1 MPEIHGWEEEELIW
15 FKGSEGSV
23 HAQSIQLLLTCDEAG
38 HGGGGAWMTK
48 TGPFMAARK
57 QV

>member
-15 FKGSEGSV
+15 FKDSEGSV
-23 HAQSIQLLLTCDEAG
+23 HAQSIQLLDEAEG